1 MVHKS
6 IKINMKVA
14 IIEPM
19 SLSNG
24 YYLPSS
30 LVCAKW
36 DYQLKNNIPIA
47 MEFGSRETLEIIAAA
62 RGYELVKADELFGD
76 N

>member
-1 MVHKS
+1 
-6 IKINMKVA
+6 MKVA

-19 SLSNG
+19 ELSNG
-24 YYLPSS
+24 YCLPSS

-36 DYQLKNNIPIA
+36 DYQLKDNIPIA
-47 MEFGSRETLEIIAAA
+47 IEFGSKETLEIIAAA
-62 RGYELVKADELFGD
+62 KGYELVKVDELFGD

>member
-1 MVHKS
+1 MHKS
-6 IKINMKVA
+6 IKTNMKVA

-19 SLSNG
+19 KLSAG
-24 YYLPSS
+24 YCLPSS

-36 DYQLKNNIPIA
+36 DYYLKDNVPVAI
-47 MEFGSRETLEIIAAA
+47 EFGSRETLEIIAAA
-62 RGYELVKADELFGD
+62 KGYELVEVDELFGD